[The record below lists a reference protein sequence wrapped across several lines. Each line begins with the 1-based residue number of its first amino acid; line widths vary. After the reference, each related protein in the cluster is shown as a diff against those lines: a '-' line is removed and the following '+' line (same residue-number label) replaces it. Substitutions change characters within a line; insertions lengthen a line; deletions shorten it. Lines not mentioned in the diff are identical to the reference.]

1 MFPAKPSDAQGQR
14 AKPGMVTYIGGCNS
28 IAGHGTADNL
38 FNITKGDLDR
48 ALAWHDRYYSGEK
61 GVDGGFI
68 LAFGRLYAE
77 AREQDVEITREA
89 EDDLH
94 RLFQSRYGSP
104 SGFHKDCKQ
113 RLGEFQERNKLKKSW
128 SDSCLTPILVMDYL
142 NWADSEDHEM
152 PEVNHMTTY
161 GGI

>member
-1 MFPAKPSDAQGQR
+1 LENILKIYIFNDILKKNNLTPEEFSQSYVQEVSQAGRTLQILSDFR
-14 AKPGMVTYIGGCNS
+14 K
-28 IAGHGTADNL
+28 
-38 FNITKGDLDR
+38 F
-48 ALAWHDRYYSGEK
+48 
-61 GVDGGFI
+61 
-68 LAFGRLYAE
+68 
-77 AREQDVEITREA
+77 TREA

-142 NWADSEDHEM
+142 NWKDSEDHAM

-161 GGI
+161 AGI